1 MIFDNFKRFKK
12 RIALISQDNKKIT
25 YGDIIKFKESLKNQ
39 FKKRSLTI
47 LISDNSS
54 ESIMI
59 YVSLVILKIPILLLN
74 QTIRSNDLKLLIKKF
89 NVQKI
94 FLTNKSDFKNIS
106 EFKKTFIATK
116 FRLLVKKNLK
126 NIKINKKI
134 MILLPTSGTMSE
146 SKLIKLSYEN
156 YLSNTKSIIKYLNL
170 NKSDRTITT
179 LPISYSYGLSIINTH
194 LMRGASIVTGDFSLV
209 EKTFWSSN
217 SLYKPTNINGVPFFY
232 DILSKI
238 GFKKILTKKSKFF
251 TVAGGKI
258 SFNTLKKISENLNF
272 KKISFY
278 LMYGQTE
285 ASPRMTYHKLVKR
298 DLKKNKIPA
307 GQAIDG
313 CKIYLYN
320 KKKQN
325 ISKNNLEGEIIFK
338 GPNIFGGYAENS
350 EDLKF
355 FAKKKYLFTG
365 DLGIFDKKKKLYITG
380 RKSRIAKVYGFR
392 LNLDQLESK
401 LKNKAACIVKNDKLY
416 IFSHKKLNVSN
427 YIDLPNNSFKM
438 IVLNKFPKTDSGKIS
453 YNKLLL
459 KI

>member
-1 MIFDNFKRFKK
+1 MGVKFIC
-12 RIALISQDNKKIT
+12 IT
-25 YGDIIKFKESLKNQ
+25 
-39 FKKRSLTI
+39 
-47 LISDNSS
+47 
-54 ESIMI
+54 
-59 YVSLVILKIPILLLN
+59 
-74 QTIRSNDLKLLIKKF
+74 
-89 NVQKI
+89 
-94 FLTNKSDFKNIS
+94 
-106 EFKKTFIATK
+106 
-116 FRLLVKKNLK
+116 
-126 NIKINKKI
+126 
-134 MILLPTSGTMSE
+134 
-146 SKLIKLSYEN
+146 
-156 YLSNTKSIIKYLNL
+156 
-170 NKSDRTITT
+170 
-179 LPISYSYGLSIINTH
+179 
-194 LMRGASIVTGDFSLV
+194 
-209 EKTFWSSN
+209 
-217 SLYKPTNINGVPFFY
+217 
-232 DILSKI
+232 
-238 GFKKILTKKSKFF
+238 
-251 TVAGGKI
+251 
-258 SFNTLKKISENLNF
+258 
-272 KKISFY
+272 
-278 LMYGQTE
+278 
-285 ASPRMTYHKLVKR
+285 
-298 DLKKNKIPA
+298 
-307 GQAIDG
+307 
-313 CKIYLYN
+313 